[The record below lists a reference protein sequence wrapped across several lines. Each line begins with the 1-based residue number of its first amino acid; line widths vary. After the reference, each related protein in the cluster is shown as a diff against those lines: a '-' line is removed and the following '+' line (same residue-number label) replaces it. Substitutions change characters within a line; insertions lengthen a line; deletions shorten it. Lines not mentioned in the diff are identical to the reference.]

1 MHEMLII
8 LGTLLGCI
16 ISYFTINK
24 FVFYTKS
31 EVDAQFTA
39 FKKESDS
46 KDELLT
52 TTIQANHAE
61 IKQELANNKE
71 NLFEKLLEAE
81 RQSNR
86 DRQQLYDR
94 LAQNKEAFDDYNK
107 TMLSAIAEM
116 KQDEKESNNNF
127 LQLINALKDELKTDY
142 TNRYNELLKIIGT
155 KANLCDFDRLETKF
169 DKVTETITEL
179 KTIVQIKL
187 EEGNNK
193 KQLGK

>member
-1 MHEMLII
+1 M
-8 LGTLLGCI
+8 C
-16 ISYFTINK
+16 
-24 FVFYTKS
+24 KS
-31 EVDAQFTA
+31 
-39 FKKESDS
+39 
-46 KDELLT
+46 
-52 TTIQANHAE
+52 I
-61 IKQELANNKE
+61 KE
-71 NLFEKLLEAE
+71 NFNEKLTFEKLLEAE

-155 KANLCDFDRLETKF
+155 KANLSDFDRLETKF